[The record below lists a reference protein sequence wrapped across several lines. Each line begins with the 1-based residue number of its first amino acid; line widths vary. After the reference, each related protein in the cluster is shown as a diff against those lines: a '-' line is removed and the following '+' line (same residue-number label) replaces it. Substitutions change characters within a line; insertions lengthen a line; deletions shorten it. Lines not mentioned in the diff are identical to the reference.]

1 MMMDQDPGRLRIED
15 FQYELPEDRIALYP
29 LEKREQAKLL
39 SYRAGNLSDH
49 VFADLPAVL
58 PQGVQLVMNNTRVI
72 PARLRWPIADNKGIE
87 ILLLEPETR
96 TDPEGTGTRWWCMVG
111 NNRAWKSGE
120 LCIPL
125 KAGELNIQRLEP
137 REGQWLLEFTWQPNS
152 SQLVG
157 PQTFE
162 ELLEEIGEVPL
173 PPYLNRPTEEL
184 DRERY
189 QTTYA
194 TEHGAVA
201 APTAGLH
208 LTSNLLQEIAAR
220 GGACH
225 SVTLHVGAGTFLPVK
240 AAQMAEHTMHS
251 ERISCSVA
259 TLRALRSAQGPL
271 YAVGT
276 TTLRM
281 LESLYWMACM
291 LNNDSKWPHPDQ
303 WVPYSGIDQ
312 KKGSFD
318 GDSPG
323 AMSAHEALDRLI
335 HYAQSHG
342 LEEISGRTSL
352 LIAPP
357 YRPRMVQGLITNFH
371 QPRSTLLLLVA
382 ALVGDEWRQIYQHA
396 LDHQYRFLSYGDGSV
411 LHF

>member
-1 MMMDQDPGRLRIED
+1 
-15 FQYELPEDRIALYP
+15 
-29 LEKREQAKLL
+29 
-39 SYRAGNLSDH
+39 
-49 VFADLPAVL
+49 
-58 PQGVQLVMNNTRVI
+58 
-72 PARLRWPIADNKGIE
+72 
-87 ILLLEPETR
+87 
-96 TDPEGTGTRWWCMVG
+96 
-111 NNRAWKSGE
+111 
-120 LCIPL
+120 
-125 KAGELNIQRLEP
+125 
-137 REGQWLLEFTWQPNS
+137 
-152 SQLVG
+152 
-157 PQTFE
+157 
-162 ELLEEIGEVPL
+162 
-173 PPYLNRPTEEL
+173 
-184 DRERY
+184 
-189 QTTYA
+189 
-194 TEHGAVA
+194 
-201 APTAGLH
+201 
-208 LTSNLLQEIAAR
+208 
-220 GGACH
+220 
-225 SVTLHVGAGTFLPVK
+225 
-240 AAQMAEHTMHS
+240 MHS

-259 TLRALRSAQGPL
+259 TLRSLRSAQGPL

-291 LNNDSKWPHPDQ
+291 MNTESKLPHPDQ

-312 KKGSFD
+312 KKGSFG

-382 ALVGDEWRQIYQHA
+382 ALVGDDWRQIYQHA